1 MIDDDNMI
9 INMYINFIYIIRKQ
23 KILDLNKIKYK
34 LIWFLISDL
43 DNNLLNLKW
52 FYNIKGCYKQNSQ

>member
-34 LIWFLISDL
+34 LI
-43 DNNLLNLKW
+43 
-52 FYNIKGCYKQNSQ
+52 